1 MRRTEL
7 VHEVFG
13 AAAGAVS
20 SASSI
25 ALWKDV
31 KNFDPILELHKE
43 YTEDEQLLWAALT
56 LLGIGVVS
64 LLFIVVLK
72 LQLSSKKIGKDIVV
86 PKLDYLADK
95 VKSGSI
101 AFLKEEYKFLTAYVL
116 AWIVVVI
123 ILFAIEPIGDD
134 KKDDGVHAAATL
146 LVGAFLSGLA
156 GFIGMTVA
164 TDGNVRTTVAC
175 SSGTLNDGLKVAGG
189 SAGPAAASMPRAEV
203 LSPAPRPSRDERDA
217 QRRRD
222 GAPAEQDLSA
232 SGGRRRG
239 WLRLDDDVGPA
250 GKSCF
255 VSGSAEAFTVT
266 SRCPTS
272 GRVQAHDGRWS
283 LHKGG
288 DQ

>member
-56 LLGIGVVS
+56 LLGIGVMS
-64 LLFIVVLK
+64 MLFIVVLK
-72 LQLSSKKIGKDIVV
+72 MQLSSKKIGKDIVV

-134 KKDDGVHAAATL
+134 KKDDDVRAAAT
-146 LVGAFLSGLA
+146 
-156 GFIGMTVA
+156 
-164 TDGNVRTTVAC
+164 C
-175 SSGTLNDGLKVAGG
+175 W
-189 SAGPAAASMPRAEV
+189 SARFSAASRV
-203 LSPAPRPSRDERDA
+203 S
-217 QRRRD
+217 
-222 GAPAEQDLSA
+222 SA
-232 SGGRRRG
+232 
-239 WLRLDDDVGPA
+239 
-250 GKSCF
+250 
-255 VSGSAEAFTVT
+255 
-266 SRCPTS
+266 
-272 GRVQAHDGRWS
+272 
-283 LHKGG
+283 
-288 DQ
+288 